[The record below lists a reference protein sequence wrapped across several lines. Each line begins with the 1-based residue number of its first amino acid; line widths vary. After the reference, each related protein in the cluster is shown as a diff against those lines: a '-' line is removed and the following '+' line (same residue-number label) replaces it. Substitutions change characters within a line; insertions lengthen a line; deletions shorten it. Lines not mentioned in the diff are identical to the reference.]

1 MSIWTVIEGGMSMP
15 GNKTR
20 GQRFAAWVGRRLAA
34 RRKGVSIDPSCLISP
49 EAKICARGGA
59 IRIGAHSSVA
69 AGACVQGSVSIG
81 ENCSV
86 QMYTVICGYADS
98 PIRIGNDVRIAA
110 HCMMV
115 SANHRFD
122 DPDRPIRTQGL
133 KYAPIVIED
142 DVWVASRVNIM
153 AGVTVGRGRV
163 LAHTARMAGCPASAS
178 SVSTSAGSRPT
189 CWNTP
194 SDCISPRPPSST
206 VSRRR
211 CWPIRPRSS
220 AKAQE
225 VV

>member
-1 MSIWTVIEGGMSMP
+1 MSIWTIIEGGMSMP
-15 GNKTR
+15 ARKSA

-34 RRKGVSIDPSCLISP
+34 RRKGVAIEAGCLISP

-59 IRIGAHSSVA
+59 IHIGANSSVA

-86 QMYTVICGYADS
+86 QMYSIICGYDKS

-122 DPDRPIRTQGL
+122 DPDKPIRAQGL
-133 KYAPIVIED
+133 RYAPIVIED

-153 AGVTVGRGRV
+153 AGVTVGRGSV
-163 LAHTARMAGCPASAS
+163 LAAGAVVTKDVPPYSIMAGVPARRIGVRGQRPEGEKEAAEPTARGTGGYPH
-178 SVSTSAGSRPT
+178 
-189 CWNTP
+189 
-194 SDCISPRPPSST
+194 D
-206 VSRRR
+206 
-211 CWPIRPRSS
+211 
-220 AKAQE
+220 
-225 VV
+225 